1 MNEKIDDGSLA
12 FLNIAADQELKRF
25 NCDLIRMADLINKE
39 FWILD
44 YFDDIKTKNGD
55 DRYLVKI
62 KYNLDS
68 PDSEAK
74 KFITTSQDIC
84 YKLRKIRELNAF
96 PRRVTLKSNG
106 KYCYI
111 E

>member
-55 DRYLVKI
+55 ELRCRMSS
-62 KYNLDS
+62 YNGWL
-68 PDSEAK
+68 
-74 KFITTSQDIC
+74 
-84 YKLRKIRELNAF
+84 
-96 PRRVTLKSNG
+96 
-106 KYCYI
+106 KYCNSQQLTNKINKIANYEI
-111 E
+111 IK